1 MKFVR
6 IGNLNFSVVSDPKVK
21 YVNYEVGF
29 IEVSLHVTDGLR
41 DYVINYVI
49 NINDA
54 FDIKVMPEKELK

>member
-6 IGNLNFSVVSDPKVK
+6 IGNLNFEVVSDPVVK

-29 IEVSLHVTDGLR
+29 FEVSLHVTDGTK

-49 NINDA
+49 KFNDA
-54 FDIKVMPEKELK
+54 FDITVMLEKGEV

>member
-6 IGNLNFSVVSDPKVK
+6 IGNLNFSIVSDPEVK

-29 IEVSLHVTDGLR
+29 FEVSLHVTDGLR
-41 DYVINYVI
+41 DYIVNYVI

-54 FDIKVMPEKELK
+54 FDIKVMPELK